1 MPIPTI
7 GHSGTLVADAAPLSA
22 KSRISLPFK
31 LVLLYLLVEFGRPQ
45 DSLPLLGAL
54 QFPMLTLL
62 SVGVQVLKSKA
73 SKFTDRT
80 TKLFVTL
87 LVFMLFHI
95 PFAANNFWAFH
106 TARAMALTFVG
117 YLGILTFVDSPRA
130 FRTLIKAWLAIH
142 VYLATSG
149 LMHGGVGIGGWIGD
163 ENDFCLVLNM
173 VLPYAYFMTFCD
185 DNVGKKIMYIG
196 MVVLFLAAIM
206 ATFSRGGFLGLLAV
220 GLYCWFRS
228 SRKIISGFVIF
239 LFALFLIHFAPK
251 GYWEE
256 MSTIQKEYSG
266 EVVGTGA
273 DREYEWGIGRKMFLA
288 NPLFGIGQGNFPW
301 EFSSYEGEDTFEGR
315 SRAGRAAHS
324 LYYTLLPELGLFGVF
339 LFLGM
344 NYYIYKDLAVVRG
357 RYKEKRKRVDGGEAR
372 FLFYSSCALEAS
384 LIGYLVSGY
393 FISVLY
399 YPSFWILMGFAVTLR
414 KVALANDAKSIAA
427 H

>member
-7 GHSGTLVADAAPLSA
+7 SHSGTLVAETAPLSA
-22 KSRISLPFK
+22 SRISLPIK
-31 LVLLYLLVEFGRPQ
+31 LLLLYLLVEFGRPQ
-45 DSLPLLGAL
+45 DSLPLLGVL
-54 QFPMLTLL
+54 QFPMVILL
-62 SVGVQVLKSKA
+62 SLGVQVAKSRVP
-73 SKFTDRT
+73 KFTDRT

-87 LVFMLFHI
+87 LIFMLFHV
-95 PFAANNFWAFH
+95 PFAVNNFWAFH
-106 TARAMALTFVG
+106 TARAMALTFIG

-130 FRTLIKAWLAIH
+130 FRTLITAWLAIH

-185 DNVGKKIMYIG
+185 DNVGKKIMHIG

-239 LFALFLIHFAPK
+239 LFALFLIYFAPK

-273 DREYEWGIGRKMFLA
+273 DREYEWEIGQKMFLA

-301 EFSSYEGEDTFEGR
+301 EFSNYEGEDTFEGR

-344 NYYIYKDLAVVRG
+344 NYYIYKDLAVVR
-357 RYKEKRKRVDGGEAR
+357 RLYKEKRKRVDRGEAR
-372 FLFYSSCALEAS
+372 FLFYSACALEAS

-414 KVALANDAKSIAA
+414 KVALANDEKSIAA